1 MLDKQSYIAVS
12 DRERLNKIT
21 WQQRVIVPSWVAK
34 YMQNSSKGQVL
45 AIVLNV
51 AIKGLKEEKVM
62 QLMVAIPMLSK
73 RTEKCVSVGGRGT
86 LQIDLR
92 FQWKSWH
99 FHSFI
104 LGIQRFNCPDTTSEG
119 WLLCCWWLI
128 WPIQNEAKNLF
139 FFIETPAYGY

>member
-1 MLDKQSYIAVS
+1 MLDKQSYVAVS

-21 WQQRVIVPSWVAK
+21 WQQKVIVPSWVAK

-73 RTEKCVSVGGRGT
+73 RTVKCVCVCGGGGGGGGG
-86 LQIDLR
+86 
-92 FQWKSWH
+92 K
-99 FHSFI
+99 
-104 LGIQRFNCPDTTSEG
+104 GG
-119 WLLCCWWLI
+119 
-128 WPIQNEAKNLF
+128 
-139 FFIETPAYGY
+139 